1 MRSNA
6 VDIKMKLI
14 IFAVVLLGVAPAS
27 TPLAQLAGKWWCSTA
42 KGSAVATVY
51 TVTANGDVAQHQE
64 WAGSDGKAGGA
75 WDQTFRYDE
84 KTRIWNVRNVGSN
97 GWVFAGTSN
106 DGSDRRV
113 FEIRG
118 TQNDGQAI
126 SPERE
131 RYIFDLPSSYSLLW
145 EKQVKG
151 AWTLESYS
159 DCTFA
164 GPGSR

>member
-1 MRSNA
+1 MRSPA
-6 VDIKMKLI
+6 VNTKMRVLI
-14 IFAVVLLGVAPAS
+14 LAIALLGVAPPMS
-27 TPLAQLAGKWWCSTA
+27 PLAQLSGKWWCSTA

-51 TVTANGDVAQHQE
+51 TVAKGEITQHQE
-64 WAGSDGKAGGA
+64 WAGSDGKAGGS
-75 WDQTFRYDE
+75 WDQTFRYDP
-84 KTRIWNVRNVGSN
+84 KTQMWNVRNVGSN
-97 GWVFAGTSN
+97 GWVFSGTSN
-106 DGSDRRV
+106 DGRDRRI

-118 TQNDGQAI
+118 TQNDGAAV

-159 DCTFA
+159 DCTYA
-164 GPGSR
+164 GPGNK

>member
-1 MRSNA
+1 
-6 VDIKMKLI
+6 MKRILLL
-14 IFAVVLLGVAPAS
+14 AAALVLGAAPAS
-27 TPLAQLAGKWWCSTA
+27 TPLAQLTGKWWCSTA
-42 KGSAVATVY
+42 KGSAVATSY
-51 TVTANGDVAQHQE
+51 TVAPNGDVTQHQE
-64 WAGSDGKAGGA
+64 WAGSDGKAGGT
-75 WDQTFRYDE
+75 WDQTFRYDA
-84 KTRIWNVRNVGSN
+84 KTRMWNVKNVGSN
-97 GWVFAGTSN
+97 GWVFTGTSN
-106 DGSDRRV
+106 DGANRRI

-118 TQNDGQAI
+118 TQNDGQAV
-126 SPERE
+126 SAERE